1 MRISFILSL
10 SLFLFHNS
18 FGQWAIVRDK
28 DGFVNTRERPNAQ
41 SKIIDTL
48 SSGKIVFID
57 SDPEGEWYHIND
69 DGQDYKDGYIHKSRL
84 QLVDNFTKFKI
95 VKRSDTLLQL
105 KLDSTLLT
113 IKVGKFHKRQ
123 HILKY
128 EYKDGKKYLASID
141 SSNSYPGVIDELP
154 VNEYKSMTI
163 KAGNKEYRLDKKY
176 WCSLYEPDLRRTSVY
191 CDKTTNVIYL
201 EAENSDGVGGYS
213 LFLIISNG
221 QITYQNIWAP

>member
-1 MRISFILSL
+1 MRISFIL

-28 DGFVNTRERPNAQ
+28 DGFVNTREKPNAQ

-95 VKRSDTLLQL
+95 VKSNDSILKLQ
-105 KLDSTLLT
+105 LDSTLLT
-113 IKVGKFHKRQ
+113 IRVGMFHMKQ
-123 HILKY
+123 HTLKY
-128 EYKDGKKYLASID
+128 QIEKGIRYLVSID
-141 SSNSYPGVIDELP
+141 NRFPIGMNEDLP
-154 VNEYKSMTI
+154 VDEYKSFTL
-163 KAGNKEYRLDKKY
+163 KSGDKEYKLSKKY
-176 WCSLYEPDLRRTSVY
+176 WGNLYEPNLSGTNAY
-191 CDKTTNVIYL
+191 FDKVNNIIYI
-201 EAENSDGVGGYS
+201 EASNSDGQGGYN
-213 LFLIISNG
+213 LLLVISNG
-221 QITYQNIWAP
+221 QIIDQEIWTP